1 MLLWQIRNFG
11 KFYSNSTVNSHQQI
25 QLNGKTVCNFWK
37 GMKQTV
43 ETIESLKRALRTP
56 YMLSSILNNSSEK
69 AIKCLSSVV
78 YNSYAAFI
86 ATSGTLDGN
95 LFVNCTYVERRN
107 FKVWKF
113 WGFTHGKLQSWLG
126 IWEKSSLVIYS
137 KVFTPQKWNIVRL

>member
-69 AIKCLSSVV
+69 AIKCLSSVA
-78 YNSYAAFI
+78 YNSYAAF
-86 ATSGTLDGN
+86 
-95 LFVNCTYVERRN
+95 NCHLGY
-107 FKVWKF
+107 FGWKSIR
-113 WGFTHGKLQSWLG
+113 KLY
-126 IWEKSSLVIYS
+126 ICWEKKLESL
-137 KVFTPQKWNIVRL
+137 KVLGFHSWKTAILAWHMRKKFTGHLFKGIHPSEMKHS